1 MYWTDNKVQVDYQ
14 LSLHVYVL
22 FLTYKLDNNIK
33 KMGTGKHVL
42 PDGAGRWLGNYN
54 RDGGHSNSII

>member
-1 MYWTDNKVQVDYQ
+1 MYI
-14 LSLHVYVL
+14 L

-42 PDGAGRWLGNYN
+42 PDGAGRWLSNYN
-54 RDGGHSNSII
+54 RD